1 MIDLIRAELSAT
13 RPFRSYVDAMPEDDL
28 RDDLGMDDLDI
39 VSIAIGIEEALHI
52 DLPDSVVTRWRTV
65 GDIVQSVEMRSVA

>member
-1 MIDLIRAELSAT
+1 MLDLVMAELSAT

-39 VSIAIGIEEALHI
+39 VSMALELEMKLDI
-52 DLPDSVVTRWRTV
+52 DIPDSVVTRWRTV